1 MPIYKG
7 LISKSEYIAAF
18 NFNKVITKVMMVDAL
33 NMPKK
38 GFCVDWSR
46 LIDNRLETFLQT
58 GVLVLD
64 EVFDQQDVLL
74 LQKESGFIE
83 YKAATLTQGERRQS
97 IRGDSIRWID
107 EDCPI
112 GMDYLR
118 SIMLLAK
125 YFNQTLYAG
134 IRRSEAHYACYPV
147 GFGYQWH
154 VDNPKGRDNRVI
166 SAVFYLN
173 DDWQTTDGGEILVI
187 DKMGKQQTLQPKAN
201 RLVIFDSNLKH
212 QVNITHRYRFS
223 IATWMRRDNH
233 L

>member
-1 MPIYKG
+1 
-7 LISKSEYIAAF
+7 
-18 NFNKVITKVMMVDAL
+18 
-33 NMPKK
+33 MPKK
-38 GFCVDWSR
+38 GFRVDWSG
-46 LIDNRLETFLQT
+46 LIDDRLDTFLEM

-64 EVFDQQDVLL
+64 DVFDHQDVLL

-97 IRGDSIRWID
+97 IRGDDIRWID

-112 GMDYLR
+112 GMDYLD
-118 SIMLLAK
+118 SIMSLAE
-125 YFNQTLYAG
+125 YFNQALYAG
-134 IRRSEAHYACYPV
+134 IRRSEAHYACYPA

-154 VDNPKGRDNRVI
+154 VDNPKGRDDRVI

-187 DKMGKQQTLQPKAN
+187 DKTGKQQKLQPKAN

-223 IATWMRRDNH
+223 IATWMRKDDRI

>member
-1 MPIYKG
+1 
-7 LISKSEYIAAF
+7 
-18 NFNKVITKVMMVDAL
+18 MVDAL
-33 NMPKK
+33 SMSKK
-38 GFCVDWSR
+38 GFRVDWSG
-46 LIDNRLETFLQT
+46 LIDNRLDTFLEM

-64 EVFDQQDVLL
+64 EVFDHQDVLL

-83 YKAATLTQGERRQS
+83 YKLATLAQGERRQS
-97 IRGDSIRWID
+97 IRGDDIRWID

-112 GMDYLR
+112 GMDYLG
-118 SIMLLAK
+118 SIMSLAE
-125 YFNQTLYAG
+125 YFNQALYAG
-134 IRRSEAHYACYPV
+134 IRRSEAHYACYPA

-154 VDNPKGRDNRVI
+154 VDNPKGRDERVI

-173 DDWQTTDGGEILVI
+173 DDWSDTDGGEILVI

-201 RLVIFDSNLKH
+201 RLVIFDSNLRH

-223 IATWMRRDNH
+223 IATWMRKDDQI

>member
-1 MPIYKG
+1 
-7 LISKSEYIAAF
+7 
-18 NFNKVITKVMMVDAL
+18 MVDAL
-33 NMPKK
+33 SMPKK
-38 GFCVDWSR
+38 GFRVDWSG
-46 LIDNRLETFLQT
+46 LIDDRLDTFLEM

-64 EVFDQQDVLL
+64 DVFDHQDVLL

-97 IRGDSIRWID
+97 IRGDDIRWID

-112 GMDYLR
+112 GMDYLD
-118 SIMLLAK
+118 SIMSLAE
-125 YFNQTLYAG
+125 YFNQALYAG
-134 IRRSEAHYACYPV
+134 IRRSEAHYACYPA

-154 VDNPKGRDNRVI
+154 VDNPKGRDDRVI

-187 DKMGKQQTLQPKAN
+187 DKTGKQQKLQPKAN

-223 IATWMRRDNH
+223 IATWMRKDDRI

>member
-1 MPIYKG
+1 MA
-7 LISKSEYIAAF
+7 AAF
-18 NFNKVITKVMMVDAL
+18 DTAIIIKVMMVDAL
-33 NMPKK
+33 SMSKK
-38 GFCVDWSR
+38 GFRVDWSG
-46 LIDNRLETFLQT
+46 LIDNRLDTFLEM

-64 EVFDQQDVLL
+64 EVFDHQDVLL

-83 YKAATLTQGERRQS
+83 YKLATLAQGERRQS
-97 IRGDSIRWID
+97 IRGDDIRWID

-112 GMDYLR
+112 GMDYLG
-118 SIMLLAK
+118 SIMSLAE
-125 YFNQTLYAG
+125 YFNQALYAG
-134 IRRSEAHYACYPV
+134 IRRSEAHYACYPA

-154 VDNPKGRDNRVI
+154 VDNPKGRDERVI

-173 DDWQTTDGGEILVI
+173 DDWSDTDGGEILVI

-201 RLVIFDSNLKH
+201 RLVIFDSNLRH

-223 IATWMRRDNH
+223 IATWMRKDDQI

>member
-1 MPIYKG
+1 M
-7 LISKSEYIAAF
+7 S
-18 NFNKVITKVMMVDAL
+18 
-33 NMPKK
+33 KK
-38 GFCVDWSR
+38 GFRVDWSG
-46 LIDNRLETFLQT
+46 LIDNRLDTFLEM

-64 EVFDQQDVLL
+64 EVFDHQDVLL

-83 YKAATLTQGERRQS
+83 YKLATLAQGERRQS
-97 IRGDSIRWID
+97 IRGDDIRWID

-112 GMDYLR
+112 GMDYLG
-118 SIMLLAK
+118 SIMSLAE
-125 YFNQTLYAG
+125 YFNQALYAG
-134 IRRSEAHYACYPV
+134 IRRSEAHYACYPA

-154 VDNPKGRDNRVI
+154 VDNPKGRDERVI

-173 DDWQTTDGGEILVI
+173 DDWSDTDGGEILVI

-201 RLVIFDSNLKH
+201 RLVIFDSNLRH

-223 IATWMRRDNH
+223 IATWMRKDDQI